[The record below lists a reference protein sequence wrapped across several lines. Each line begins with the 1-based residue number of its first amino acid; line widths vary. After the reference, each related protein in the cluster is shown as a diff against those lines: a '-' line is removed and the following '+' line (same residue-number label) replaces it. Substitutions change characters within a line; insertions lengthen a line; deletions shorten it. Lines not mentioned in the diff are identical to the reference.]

1 MVEARPEPGSLAK
14 QFEEMRLEGADAEL
28 MDDLRRIMNN
38 PKYLDSAED
47 EIEKMLKDAKVSLT
61 QLGYDIDKERLANI

>member
-1 MVEARPEPGSLAK
+1 
-14 QFEEMRLEGADAEL
+14 MRLEGADAEL